1 MLKFTLASRHMDQ
14 GTRERFFYEWS
25 IIHVALMLTTPSAMK
40 VFKRYVQHF
49 NIPEATSESLLYPLS
64 AEGWESYAEHY
75 VESYEDVVGSVHV
88 KDYIERV
95 HPHNFS
101 SHRFITSIL
110 NFDLI
115 YQRQDSR
122 SGGVKL
128 IHFLKKASGVSQ
140 AEFNSHLLNVRA
152 PKILQAVCERR
163 LVRKYVVN
171 SALDINP
178 AIFKGTLFEYGSTG
192 LYAGIEE
199 FWLDGM
205 EAVARLR
212 ADRESLDAF
221 RASEADVIDAAG
233 SISMVVVER
242 VVFDYVT
249 PGEMS
254 PPPSILNPDS
264 LEAAIDRQGYRPWEL
279 LHSFTEGR

>member
-1 MLKFTLASRHMDQ
+1 MSAC
-14 GTRERFFYEWS
+14 G
-25 IIHVALMLTTPSAMK
+25 LTD
-40 VFKRYVQHF
+40 F
-49 NIPEATSESLLYPLS
+49 
-64 AEGWESYAEHY
+64 G
-75 VESYEDVVGSVHV
+75 
-88 KDYIERV
+88 
-95 HPHNFS
+95 
-101 SHRFITSIL
+101 SHRFITSIS
-110 NFDLI
+110 NFEPI
-115 YQRQDSR
+115 YQRQDFR

-140 AEFNSHLLNVRA
+140 AEFNSHLLNVRV
-152 PKILQAVCERR
+152 PKILQAVCERG

-171 SALDINP
+171 SALNIDP

-199 FWLDGM
+199 FWLDGRN
-205 EAVARLR
+205 AVARLR
-212 ADRESLDAF
+212 ADRESLHAF
-221 RASEADVIDAAG
+221 RASEAGVIDAPG

-279 LHSFTEGR
+279 PNPESVAK

>member
-1 MLKFTLASRHMDQ
+1 MLKFTLASRHMDE

-25 IIHVALMLTTPSAMK
+25 IIHVALMVTSPSAMRL
-40 VFKRYVQHF
+40 FKRYVQHF
-49 NIPEATSESLLYPLS
+49 NIREAANDDLIYPLS
-64 AEGWESYAEHY
+64 EEGWESFSEHH
-75 VESYEDVVGSVHV
+75 VERYEDVAASVSE
-88 KDYIERV
+88 KDYIERLQ
-95 HPHNFS
+95 PHRFS
-101 SHRFITSIL
+101 SHRFITSIST
-110 NFDLI
+110 FDLI
-115 YQRQDSR
+115 YQRQDFR

-128 IHFLKKASGVSQ
+128 IHFLKKAPGVSQ
-140 AEFNSHLLNVRA
+140 AAFNAHLLSVRA
-152 PKILQAVCERR
+152 PRLLKSVCGRG

-171 SALDINP
+171 SSLDVDP

-199 FWLDGM
+199 FWLDGTD
-205 EAVARLR
+205 AVARLR
-212 ADRESLDAF
+212 KNRESLDAF

-233 SISMVVVER
+233 SISMAVVER

-279 LHSFTEGR
+279 PH